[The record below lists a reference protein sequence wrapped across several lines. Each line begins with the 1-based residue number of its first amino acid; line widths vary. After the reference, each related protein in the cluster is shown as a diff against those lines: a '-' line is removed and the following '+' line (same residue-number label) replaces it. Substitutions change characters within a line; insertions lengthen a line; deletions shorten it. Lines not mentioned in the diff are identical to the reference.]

1 MNKKLSQGVVVGAF
15 ALFLALMVG
24 YALFSQ
30 NLKITGT
37 AKAQGD
43 FKITPTCT
51 PGVTTELQNNQNL
64 FVGTQADFTSETEGG
79 YDTSTCTI
87 DGDTINF
94 ATNFKSIGRRYYT
107 MEFEN
112 TGSISA
118 KWSLTEKGMTYG
130 EEKLCSDGYDGE
142 AFDDNFS
149 DKECSLDTSDS
160 ILTVDPARE
169 PFLIRKTDGS
179 FEKLDNNS
187 SRIISTEDDT
197 YVILEPGEKLVFLA
211 NTSMYNSTSVPSW
224 FNQKQ
229 FNIKHTWNLTLHFE
243 QAS

>member
-1 MNKKLSQGVVVGAF
+1 
-15 ALFLALMVG
+15 MVG

-30 NLKITGT
+30 NLTITGT
-37 AKAQGD
+37 AVAKGD

-51 PGVTTELQNNQNL
+51 PGVTTELKNNQSL
-64 FVGTQADFTSETEGG
+64 FVGTQSDFTSETEGG

-87 DGDTINF
+87 DGDTVNF
-94 ATNFKSIGRRYYT
+94 STNFKSIGLRYYT

-160 ILTVDPARE
+160 ILSVDPLLE
-169 PFLIRKTDGS
+169 PLLIRKTDGS
-179 FEKLDNNS
+179 FEGLDKNS
-187 SRIISTEDDT
+187 SRLISTEDDT
-197 YVILEPGEKLVFLA
+197 YVVLEPGEKLVFLA
-211 NTSMYNSTSVPSW
+211 STSMKNSTDAPSW

-229 FNIKHTWNLTLHFE
+229 FNVKHTWDLTLYFE